1 VIVVS
6 RCIGAKANVLHCVGF
21 VREDA
26 ALLILLKRWH
36 FFFHFSVRFLSVVL
50 SFRVAHNV
58 PAALRSFGQSAA
70 LGPEFCKTA

>member
-6 RCIGAKANVLHCVGF
+6 RCIGAKANVLHCVGYE
-21 VREDA
+21 RGDA

-50 SFRVAHNV
+50 SFRVAHNGTG
-58 PAALRSFGQSAA
+58 LSAVRVSMPCLKA
-70 LGPEFCKTA
+70 ILFQ